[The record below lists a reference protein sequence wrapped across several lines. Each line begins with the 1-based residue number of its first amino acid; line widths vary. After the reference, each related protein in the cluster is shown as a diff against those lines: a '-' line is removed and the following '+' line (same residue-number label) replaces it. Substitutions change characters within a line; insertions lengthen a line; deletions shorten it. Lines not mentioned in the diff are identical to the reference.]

1 MRKIVPSNGMEERKE
16 ERQEKGT
23 EREKEVAISDRDLRE
38 ERETESKRALD
49 KSC

>member
-1 MRKIVPSNGMEERKE
+1 MEEWKG
-16 ERQEKGT
+16 ERQGKGT

-38 ERETESKRALD
+38 ERETESKRVLD